1 MILAIAG
8 ALFIGLCLGL
18 LGSGGAILTVPVLV
32 YLLDHGDKQAIAE
45 SAAIVCGIALSGAV
59 HNAVRQHVRWQSVL
73 FFAPPSMVGAFIG
86 STLSHPVPGRVLMG
100 VLAGVMLLAAW
111 MMVRGPDVEHVQPH
125 PPRPRAA
132 WKIMLD
138 GFLVGLLIGFIGI
151 GGGFLIVPALV
162 ILGGLPLRLA
172 VGTTLTITALSSAVS
187 FVKHSNDLAEA
198 IPPIEVDWRT
208 IGLFIGVGVLGRW
221 IGHQLGSKVN
231 HLALTRGFSYF
242 LAAMAA
248 FILVKE
254 FAFAAAAR

>member
-1 MILAIAG
+1 MACLDVG
-8 ALFIGLCLGL
+8 VVDPLQQEMQRALRLD
-18 LGSGGAILTVPVLV
+18 AAVAEKPHDPKLV
-32 YLLDHGDKQAIAE
+32 
-45 SAAIVCGIALSGAV
+45 
-59 HNAVRQHVRWQSVL
+59 R
-73 FFAPPSMVGAFIG
+73 PP
-86 STLSHPVPGRVLMG
+86 
-100 VLAGVMLLAAW
+100 
-111 MMVRGPDVEHVQPH
+111 
-125 PPRPRAA
+125 
-132 WKIMLD
+132 
-138 GFLVGLLIGFIGI
+138 
-151 GGGFLIVPALV
+151 
-162 ILGGLPLRLA
+162 GGLPLRLA

-254 FAFAAAAR
+254 LAFAAAAR